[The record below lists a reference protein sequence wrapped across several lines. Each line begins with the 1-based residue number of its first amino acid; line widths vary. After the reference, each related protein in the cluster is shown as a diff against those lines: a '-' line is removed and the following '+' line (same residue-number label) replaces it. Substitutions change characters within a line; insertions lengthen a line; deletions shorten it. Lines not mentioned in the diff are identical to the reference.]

1 MFFFHP
7 GFLFRTLMNVLLCLI
22 QVRSVYRTIELSE
35 GFDGFLTR
43 TEVYFFALD
52 FVPLLVALVCY
63 IPFWPGRF
71 IPNSVAARSKPDE
84 APRQPST
91 DGTLQDRTPDL
102 GEKVGEEKA

>member
-1 MFFFHP
+1 M
-7 GFLFRTLMNVLLCLI
+7 
-22 QVRSVYRTIELSE
+22 YRTIELSE

-63 IPFWPGRF
+63 VPFWPGRF
-71 IPNSVAARSKPDE
+71 IPNSVTWTGPSD

-91 DGTLQDRTPDL
+91 DGTLEERSPDL
-102 GEKVGEEKA
+102 AKDDEKP

>member
-1 MFFFHP
+1 M
-7 GFLFRTLMNVLLCLI
+7 

-71 IPNSVAARSKPDE
+71 IPRNLAARVKPEE
-84 APRQPST
+84 APRHPST
-91 DGTLQDRTPDL
+91 DGTLQERSPDL
-102 GEKVGEEKA
+102 AEEEKA

>member
-1 MFFFHP
+1 MS
-7 GFLFRTLMNVLLCLI
+7 

-52 FVPLLVALVCY
+52 FVPLIVALVCY

-71 IPNSVAARSKPDE
+71 IPRNLPAKPTAQEE

-91 DGTLQDRTPDL
+91 DGTLPVASPEL
-102 GEKVGEEKA
+102 EEKAEDKA